1 MKCTKLHVRYLSCW
15 WIQKNLIACE
25 LKMFLLVRKPLTINT
40 RASCARSVNQ
50 DTMGLFQSLH
60 GDCIRVHALHW
71 SKLRRA
77 SNWSTY
83 FSTLI
88 VPNLRMHHWL
98 WCHWQKC
105 WFSLDQVHD
114 RRFVDA
120 CFMYTIL
127 LMCKSATYFTRPPT
141 CATRY
146 AVCLFVP
153 AFNFTCSL
161 PSHSARS
168 TIYGRA
174 VLAPPLPF
182 VQTRLSY
189 WWKM

>member
-1 MKCTKLHVRYLSCW
+1 
-15 WIQKNLIACE
+15 
-25 LKMFLLVRKPLTINT
+25 
-40 RASCARSVNQ
+40 
-50 DTMGLFQSLH
+50 MGLFQSLH
-60 GDCIRVHALHW
+60 GDCIRVHVLHW

-168 TIYGRA
+168 TSCRPSRA
-174 VLAPPLPF
+174 GSSAPICSDSAQLLMENVDRQT
-182 VQTRLSY
+182 VQGLRPKHCTIFYFPYMLISSI
-189 WWKM
+189 WMPWTLK